1 VQGLAR
7 AQIDSVVGAGKIQ
20 IMLNG
25 KEVAWVRAG
34 STADPKLRGGKLI
47 RNLQLVPGQ
56 KNAIEIFVNGER
68 VKRTAYTM
76 R

>member
-1 VQGLAR
+1 
-7 AQIDSVVGAGKIQ
+7 
-20 IMLNG
+20 MLNG

-68 VKRTAYTM
+68 VKRTAYTQ